1 MNKSIAFI
9 AVLGL
14 FILGILIGARGM
26 HLVYV
31 QRFPQFPERPAGD
44 AMHGPAFFARLERH
58 LDLSADQKE
67 RIGQIMRDSR
77 QAGKAMHE
85 EMLPRVHELM
95 DNTRGSIMDVLTPEQ
110 RQEFERLMSRHRGD
124 AERFFLGHGP
134 RDGRRQ
140 GFKGRK
146 GPLP

>member
-14 FILGILIGARGM
+14 FILGILIGALGM

-31 QRFPQFPERPAGD
+31 QRFPQPFERPAGD
-44 AMHGPAFFARLERH
+44 SMPGRAFFARLERH

-67 RIGQIMRDSR
+67 RIGQIMRESR
-77 QAGKAMHE
+77 QAGVAMHE

-124 AERFFLGHGP
+124 AERFFLGPGP

-146 GPLP
+146 GP